1 MLAKIFIN
9 SIDYYLFI
17 FIDFIMSYTHST
29 QDLVVPTIVAL
40 ASTTLIVKIPPTP
53 SIMHG
58 EKPEKVQWIEL

>member
-58 EKPEKVQWIEL
+58 EKPEKV